1 MQALCLPT
9 GFLHVH
15 IQKQANLI
23 KKKKRLMYFEM
34 LLFWFID
41 QCVVM
46 VLNPI
51 WNQHKGRIPWSR
63 AWLCSCGGW
72 LLDALQT
79 FSKEDVN
86 KVVCVDLFGHPS
98 FWKHWKVSYSVWS
111 SLKKLFFFF
120 PYGPLFLIH
129 PWRFVGLPSRVQTPP
144 GRGKIQCIVWS
155 PQPKHRDWWSLMSL
169 LHFSIYILSEETET
183 LAILN

>member
-1 MQALCLPT
+1 MKC
-9 GFLHVH
+9 FCSDS
-15 IQKQANLI
+15 LI
-23 KKKKRLMYFEM
+23 SVWWW
-34 LLFWFID
+34 FWIRFQINTKVGYLD
-41 QCVVM
+41 PELSYVV
-46 VLNPI
+46 
-51 WNQHKGRIPWSR
+51 
-63 AWLCSCGGW
+63 GGW

-111 SLKKLFFFF
+111 SLKKLFFFFFF